1 MNMKKKKWTF
11 PQTDAFT
18 IDIRRNSLENKNL
31 NNAEGSKKAIFSI
44 CCAKSHNFKNRVSK
58 NHTILPF
65 KIRFNDLLTDYIWR
79 VLYFCYGNPRHST
92 LF

>member
-11 PQTDAFT
+11 PQTDVCT
-18 IDIRRNSLENKNL
+18 IDIRRDSLEYKNR
-31 NNAEGSKKAIFSI
+31 NNAEGAKRSIFVNFGT
-44 CCAKSHNFKNRVSK
+44 KSHNFKNRVSK

-79 VLYFCYGNPRHST
+79 VLYFC
-92 LF
+92 